1 MDPCFSFS
9 FPSSAFLLQAAG
21 LEWTQILN
29 WCSRYFTHTHTH
41 QHHVRV
47 VCPTIS
53 VTGFTSTS
61 CRDWPAARSQESSLI
76 LYFSLSCS
84 LFHWTQSI
92 LRHFSCEQPGEIS
105 WQSPWRD
112 CLMTCTIVPTYCT
125 VSCYTPPSSF
135 VMSQYEWTRAAQICS
150 SNFCF

>member
-1 MDPCFSFS
+1 MDPCFSFFS
-9 FPSSAFLLQAAG
+9 FPSLSC
-21 LEWTQILN
+21 WTWMN
-29 WCSRYFTHTHTH
+29 TNFKHWCSRYFTHTH

-61 CRDWPAARSQESSLI
+61 CRDCPAARSQESSL
-76 LYFSLSCS
+76 SLSCS

-135 VMSQYEWTRAAQICS
+135 VMSHYEWTRAAQICS

>member
-76 LYFSLSCS
+76 LYFSLVFPFPLDTEHFTALLLWTTRWNILTVSMERLSDDVHHCS
-84 LFHWTQSI
+84 HILHSI
-92 LRHFSCEQPGEIS
+92 LLYPTLQLCHVSIWMNKSCTN
-105 WQSPWRD
+105 
-112 CLMTCTIVPTYCT
+112 M
-125 VSCYTPPSSF
+125 F
-135 VMSQYEWTRAAQICS
+135 
-150 SNFCF
+150 F